1 MAEENEEEKAEKG
14 KDSAKWLIMG
24 GILLVFVVLQV
35 VLAVFF
41 VNMLK
46 PEDQHLK
53 AMQEEQLKNQESI
66 KRQTA
71 MGQTLGAPIE
81 ITVNIAK
88 TNGENYLKSS
98 VQLEWP
104 ADDVLLGDEI
114 NARLPKIK
122 NIIID
127 ILSSHGM
134 EELLTV
140 EGKRSIR
147 DMIVADV
154 NAILPTEVNG
164 KEIGFVSTAYFVEFI
179 IQ

>member
-1 MAEENEEEKAEKG
+1 MSEEDEEIKDDKAN
-14 KDSAKWLIMG
+14 STTKWLIMG

-46 PEDQHLK
+46 PEDPHLK
-53 AMQEEQLKNQESI
+53 AMQEEQQKNQETL

-71 MGQTLGAPIE
+71 MGKTLEEPIE

-104 ADDVLLGDEI
+104 GEDELLEQEI

-127 ILSSHGM
+127 ILSSRTM
-134 EELLTV
+134 DELLTV
-140 EGKRSIR
+140 EGKRSVR
-147 DMIVADV
+147 DMIVSDV
-154 NAILPTEVNG
+154 NAILPAEVNG